1 MLVITNVRDHGA
13 QYVTSIRHAMIAPL
27 QLVWTEQRTHSLNGK
42 DNANVGHDLGQERM
56 NKNCKQFVSAV
67 VHDIFAR
74 LRMVASLLN
83 AFFHIW
89 PRFRRALGKKEK
101 ESYER
106 NDFKKSDKNKL
117 LNALKAKLPAANYAA
132 FCAPKRSNVFKSRP
146 AHTVPPWEVVERA
159 VTDGSAAKEEEDNL
173 FVPPTGYDSDD
184 GSAECGEAWYK
195 YVSAYL
201 TKVPRM

>member
-1 MLVITNVRDHGA
+1 
-13 QYVTSIRHAMIAPL
+13 MIAPL

-106 NDFKKSDKNKL
+106 ADFKKSDKDKL

-132 FCAPKRSNVFKSRP
+132 LCASKHNNVFKSRP
-146 AHTVPPWEVVERA
+146 RRTLCRHGRWW
-159 VTDGSAAKEEEDNL
+159 SAQCRMTARQRKKRTTCL
-173 FVPPTGYDSDD
+173 CPHLGMTQTTAAQ
-184 GSAECGEAWYK
+184 SAGRHGT
-195 YVSAYL
+195 S
-201 TKVPRM
+201 M

>member
-1 MLVITNVRDHGA
+1 
-13 QYVTSIRHAMIAPL
+13 MIAPL
-27 QLVWTEQRTHSLNGK
+27 QLVWMEQRTHSLNGK

-132 FCAPKRSNVFKSRP
+132 FCAPKRSNVFK
-146 AHTVPPWEVVERA
+146 
-159 VTDGSAAKEEEDNL
+159 
-173 FVPPTGYDSDD
+173 
-184 GSAECGEAWYK
+184 
-195 YVSAYL
+195 
-201 TKVPRM
+201 